1 MIEKYKQDIC
11 EIGRRMYARELVA
24 ANDGNISIKVEE
36 NKLLITPT
44 MMSKGYMVEDDIIL
58 IDYEGHVLMGSK
70 KPSSEYLLH
79 TTVYKNRQDINA
91 IVHAHPVTVS
101 AFAIVVR
108 AVDMSY
114 MPEAFMSLGYFPVAK
129 YARPGTEE
137 LAKSIEPFVRTCN
150 GCLLANHG
158 AVSWAKDVY
167 SAYYLM
173 EQLEFY
179 CKTSILAERIGTP
192 NIIPVI

>member
-24 ANDGNISIKVEE
+24 ANDGNISIKVDE

-101 AFAIVVR
+101 AFAICSR
-108 AVDMSY
+108 PVDMRY
-114 MPEAFMSLGYFPVAK
+114 MPEAIMSLGVFPVAE
-129 YARPGTEE
+129 YARPGTRQ
-137 LAKSIEPFVRTCN
+137 LAQSIMPYINDHN
-150 GCLLANHG
+150 GCILANHG
-158 AVSWAKDVY
+158 AVSWAKDIY
-167 SAYYLM
+167 SAYYIM

-179 CKTSILAERIGTP
+179 SKTSLIAEHMGNP
-192 NIIPVI
+192 KIIP

>member
-1 MIEKYKQDIC
+1 MNYASDIC
-11 EIGRRMYARELVA
+11 DIGRRMYQRELVA
-24 ANDGNISIKVEE
+24 SNDGNISVRIDKNKV
-36 NKLLITPT
+36 LITPT
-44 MMSKGYMVEDDIIL
+44 LISKGFMKEEDIVM
-58 IDYEGHVLMGSK
+58 IDLDGNVIEGSK

-79 TTVYKNRQDINA
+79 TTVYKMRDDVNA
-91 IVHAHPVTVS
+91 VVHAHPVTVS
-101 AFAIVVR
+101 AFAIVGR

-129 YARPGTEE
+129 YARPGTVE
-137 LAKSIEPFVRTCN
+137 LAKSIEPFIRTNN

-179 CKTSILAERIGTP
+179 CKTSLIAERIGIP
-192 NIIPVI
+192 NTISVI

>member
-58 IDYEGHVLMGSK
+58 IDYEGNVLMGSK
-70 KPSSEYLLH
+70 KPSSEYMLH

-101 AFAIVVR
+101 AFAICSR
-108 AVDMSY
+108 PVDMRY
-114 MPEAFMSLGYFPVAK
+114 MPEAIMSLGVFPVAE
-129 YARPGTEE
+129 YASPGTKE
-137 LAKSIEPFVRTCN
+137 LAQSIMPYINDHN
-150 GCLLANHG
+150 GCILANHG
-158 AVSWAKDVY
+158 AVSWAKDIY
-167 SAYYLM
+167 SAYYIM

-179 CKTSILAERIGTP
+179 CKTSLIAEHMGNP
-192 NIIPVI
+192 KIIP